1 MKYPEYYKCF
11 SGDEDGDGFFT
22 TGKIYK
28 IKNPEY
34 LEEMENFID
43 DKGQS
48 NGWGGTNYK
57 HFEPSTIEEWNIQ
70 EGIYT
75 KPEAEEDY
83 LYLIPLLTKL
93 NEKWK
98 N

>member
-1 MKYPEYYKCF
+1 MKYPEYYKCIKCTD
-11 SGDEDGDGFFT
+11 SDASFT
-22 TGKIYK
+22 RNKIYK
-28 IKNPEY
+28 IVNPED
-34 LEEMENFID
+34 LEDISNFID
-43 DKGQS
+43 DNGAC
-48 NGWGGTNYK
+48 NGWAGNNHE

-75 KPEAEEDY
+75 KPKVEEDY
-83 LYLIPLLTKL
+83 SYLIPLLTKL